1 MSLKLLCRN
10 SFKRPVSVVI
20 TVDEI
25 DEGALSAPVTLEGDV
40 AKVAGVVLSL
50 AEVAWNEFNW
60 RPQHL
65 VPMIANVIAKGKIPK
80 EK

>member
-1 MSLKLLCRN
+1 M
-10 SFKRPVSVVI
+10 
-20 TVDEI
+20 
-25 DEGALSAPVTLEGDV
+25 TLEGDV
-40 AKVAGVVLSL
+40 TKVAGVVTSL